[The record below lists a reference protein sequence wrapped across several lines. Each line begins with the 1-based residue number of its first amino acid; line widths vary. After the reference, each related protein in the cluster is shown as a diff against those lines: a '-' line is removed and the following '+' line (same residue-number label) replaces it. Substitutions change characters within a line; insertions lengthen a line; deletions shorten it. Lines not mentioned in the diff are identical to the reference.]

1 MENFIHIS
9 FTFPTALY
17 TGLLAIVT
25 IYWLFSVIGFFDLD
39 VLDVDLDADGE
50 SDFSLLGSFLN
61 KFKLE
66 GVPVTISLSL
76 IILLSWLLCFLM
88 VYHFSTQINAEW
100 LRVVLGIWIIIL
112 TPLLTAPLVAIII
125 TPLKPLFKGHN
136 AQSSQ
141 DIIGKT
147 AIVRSS
153 KVTANFGEAK
163 FNDGGAGLILKIR
176 CEHVNTL
183 QRGNSVTLKKYNAGQ
198 HTYLVTAKQ

>member
-1 MENFIHIS
+1 MENFLHIS

-39 VLDVDLDADGE
+39 VLDVDLDVDTE
-50 SDFSLLGSFLN
+50 SNLSLLGNFLN
-61 KFKLE
+61 KFRLE

-88 VYHFSTQINAEW
+88 VYYFSAQISAEW
-100 LRVVLGIWIIIL
+100 LRVVLGLWIIIL
-112 TPLLTAPLVAIII
+112 IPLLTAPLVAIII

-136 AQSSQ
+136 AQSSY
-141 DIIGKT
+141 DIIGKI

-153 KVTANFGEAK
+153 KVTTSFGEAK
-163 FNDGGAGLILKIR
+163 FNDGAAGLILKIR
-176 CEHVNTL
+176 CEYVNTL
-183 QRGNSVTLKKYNAGQ
+183 QRGDAVTLKKYNSGQ
-198 HTYLVTAKQ
+198 HTYLVTAK